1 MKLSVVIVNYN
12 VRHFLEQALLSVFR
26 SAKGLDVDVYVVD
39 NNSVDDSVEMVRK
52 QFPEVHLIAN
62 KDNVG
67 FSKANNQAILLSEA
81 EYVLLLNPDTVLAED
96 TLKKCCDFMDAHPD
110 AGGLGVRMID
120 GKGKFLPE
128 SKRGLPTPEV
138 ALYKM
143 TGLSRIFPGSKRF
156 GRYHLQYLSEHEV
169 HSVDVLS
176 GAFMLLRKSVLDR
189 IGLLDEA
196 FFMYG
201 EDIDLS
207 YRITQ
212 AGYKNYYFPDT
223 TIIHYKGESTK
234 KKSANYVKVFYN
246 AMVLFARKHY
256 SQNMAGWFAFFIE
269 IAVRFRAMLALLWR
283 FIGEV
288 VTPAADLL
296 AVYLGFFAIARYWE
310 VYNKFVRG
318 FYPSEYYALHIPAYI
333 AVIIVSVFLSGGYDR
348 PIALRRVIRGT
359 LAGAVLVFAI
369 YGFLPKDM
377 QFSRAILL
385 LGCAWAL
392 LALPLVRLLFQFA
405 RTGKLRTAAAEDRR
419 IIIVAAEAESARIQ
433 SLLVQSGVQYGFLG
447 MLHPSEQKPA
457 GWLGTLDQLSEVVA
471 IFDINQV
478 IFSATDVSSAR
489 IMASMGQL
497 SHEQVNF
504 KIVPE
509 NSLSIIGSSDKNTPG
524 ELYTIDVGFAISN
537 RHLQRKKRIFDLA
550 VCLALWALFPIALLH
565 SKLRSM
571 LGQSLSVLLG
581 SKTWI
586 SYAGREAVQGLPEMK
601 KGVFYPAM
609 TFANA
614 GLEANVNLAYAR
626 DYSVNKDIQLLGRII
641 FS

>member
-1 MKLSVVIVNYN
+1 
-12 VRHFLEQALLSVFR
+12 
-26 SAKGLDVDVYVVD
+26 
-39 NNSVDDSVEMVRK
+39 
-52 QFPEVHLIAN
+52 
-62 KDNVG
+62 
-67 FSKANNQAILLSEA
+67 
-81 EYVLLLNPDTVLAED
+81 
-96 TLKKCCDFMDAHPD
+96 
-110 AGGLGVRMID
+110 
-120 GKGKFLPE
+120 
-128 SKRGLPTPEV
+128 
-138 ALYKM
+138 
-143 TGLSRIFPGSKRF
+143 
-156 GRYHLQYLSEHEV
+156 
-169 HSVDVLS
+169 VDVLS
-176 GAFMLLRKSVLDR
+176 GAFMLLRKSVLNT
-189 IGLLDEA
+189 IGFLDEA

-212 AGYKNYYFPDT
+212 AGYKNYYFPET

-269 IAVRFRAMLALLWR
+269 IAVRFRAFLALIWR
-283 FIGEV
+283 FVGEI
-288 VTPAADLL
+288 VTPIADLL
-296 AVYLGFFAIARYWE
+296 AVYFGFFAIARYWE

-318 FYPSEYYALHIPAYI
+318 FYPSEYYAVHIPAYI
-333 AVIIVSVFLSGGYDR
+333 FIIIISVFLSGGYDR
-348 PIALRRVIRGT
+348 PIALRRVIRGA
-359 LAGAVLVFAI
+359 LVGAVLVFAI

-392 LALPLVRLLFQFA
+392 LALPLVRILFQFA

-419 IIIVAAEAESARIQ
+419 IIIVAAEGEAARIQ

-447 MLHPSEQKPA
+447 MLHPSENKPT
-457 GWLGTLDQLSEVVA
+457 GWLGTLNQLSEVVA

-478 IFSATDVSSAR
+478 IFSAMDVPSAQ
-489 IMASMGQL
+489 IMSSMGEL

-524 ELYTIDVGFAISN
+524 ELYTIDVGFALSN
-537 RHLQRKKRIFDLA
+537 RHVQRKKRILDMGI
-550 VCLALWALFPIALLH
+550 CLMIWAIFPVALLRT
-565 SKLRSM
+565 KLRTM
-571 LGQSLSVLLG
+571 LAQSLWVFMG
-581 SKTWI
+581 QKTWI
-586 SYAGREAVQGLPEMK
+586 SYAGRDAVQGLPEMK
-601 KGVFYPAM
+601 SGVFYPAM

-614 GLEANVNLAYAR
+614 ALEANVNLAYAR
-626 DYSVNKDIQLLGRII
+626 DYSVNKDIQLLSRIV